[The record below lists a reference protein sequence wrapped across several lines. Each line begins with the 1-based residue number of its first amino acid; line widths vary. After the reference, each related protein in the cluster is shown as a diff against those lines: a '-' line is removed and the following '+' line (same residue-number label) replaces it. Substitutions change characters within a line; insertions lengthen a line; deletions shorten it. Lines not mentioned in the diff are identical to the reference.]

1 MAPRKKKVAKKKTAK
16 KSPMMRKN
24 EDKPKLSYM
33 LDFPAAIEA
42 WTRVMEAGAE
52 KYERNNWKNGMPI
65 TEMENSL
72 LRHLTAFHNCE
83 NNDPE
88 IKQNHMANI
97 MFNAAAIIEHMK
109 RYGDEFD
116 DRDWANEGKNNV

>member
-1 MAPRKKKVAKKKTAK
+1 MPAKKKK
-16 KSPMMRKN
+16 KPMMRKN
-24 EDKPKLSYM
+24 AGKPQLSFI
-33 LDFPAAIEA
+33 LDFPYAMEQM
-42 WTRVMEAGAE
+42 TRVMEMGAD

-83 NNDPE
+83 DNDPE
-88 IKQNHMANI
+88 SKLNHMAHV
-97 MFNAAAIIEHMK
+97 MFNAAGIMEHMN

-116 DRDWANEGKNNV
+116 DRDWEHEA